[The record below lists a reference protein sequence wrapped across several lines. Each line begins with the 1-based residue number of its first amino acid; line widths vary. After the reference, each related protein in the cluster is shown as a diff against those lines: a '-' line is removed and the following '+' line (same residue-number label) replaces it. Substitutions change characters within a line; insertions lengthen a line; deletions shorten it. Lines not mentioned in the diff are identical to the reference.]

1 MRGPAALTCL
11 AVMFAA
17 SAADIA
23 SAQQSAANGCTTEQ
37 KPGAAQ
43 TLRCRDGLIIVAEDG
58 AKFTLQSQ
66 GKQVDGVDVQSKA
79 VLIDAPRQKGKGRFQ
94 VITPQ
99 AIAAVRGTKWAVD
112 AQDTRTSVLVLVVQ
126 VAVRRPGGAGG
137 EVTLGPGEGVD
148 VEPGSGALE
157 VKRWGQPRVDALLA
171 RLKP

>member
-1 MRGPAALTCL
+1 MRGLAALTCL
-11 AVMFAA
+11 AIMFAA
-17 SAADIA
+17 DAA
-23 SAQQSAANGCTTEQ
+23 SAQQPAANGCTTEQ

-43 TLRCRDGLIIVAEDG
+43 TLRCRGGLTIVAEDG

-79 VLIDAPRQKGKGRFQ
+79 VLIDAPKQKGKGRFQ

-112 AQDTRTSVLVLVVQ
+112 AQDTRTSVLVLVGQ

-171 RLKP
+171 RLRQ

>member
-1 MRGPAALTCL
+1 MRGLAALTYL
-11 AVMFAA
+11 VITLTTG
-17 SAADIA
+17 AADIA
-23 SAQQSAANGCTTEQ
+23 SAQQPAASGCSTEQ

-43 TLRCRDGLIIVAEDG
+43 TLRCRDGLTIVAEDG
-58 AKFTLQSQ
+58 ARFTLQSQ
-66 GKQVDGVDVQSKA
+66 GRQVEGVDLQNKA
-79 VLIDAPRQKGKGRFQ
+79 VLIDAPKQKGKNRFQ

-112 AQDTRTSVLVLVVQ
+112 AQDNRTSVLVLNGR
-126 VAVRRPGGAGG
+126 VAVRRPSRAGG

-171 RLKP
+171 RLRQ